1 MRSVFR
7 YLVSSF
13 SIVLILFSNAIVTRA
28 DVTGSIQGV
37 VRDRSQG
44 AVAGAQLEIVN
55 TETNLRYQV
64 TSGQDGSYRVLA
76 LPVGTYK
83 LTVNAKGFRPFAET
97 DIVVKVNDQL
107 QIDVT
112 LDVGSAQQKSSTSP
126 PMRFRCKRKA
136 PSSAT

>member
-55 TETNLRYQV
+55 TET
-64 TSGQDGSYRVLA
+64 TSG
-76 LPVGTYK
+76 TK
-83 LTVNAKGFRPFAET
+83 
-97 DIVVKVNDQL
+97 
-107 QIDVT
+107 
-112 LDVGSAQQKSSTSP
+112 
-126 PMRFRCKRKA
+126 
-136 PSSAT
+136 